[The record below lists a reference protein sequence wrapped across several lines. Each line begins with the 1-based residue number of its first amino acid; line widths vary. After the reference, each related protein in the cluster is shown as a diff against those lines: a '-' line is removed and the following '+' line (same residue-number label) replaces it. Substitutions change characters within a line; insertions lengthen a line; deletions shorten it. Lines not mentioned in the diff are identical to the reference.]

1 MTQVLEDG
9 GLEVV
14 GDAEQPDAL
23 VDEARRLQPDAIVIG
38 IDREGSNELTD
49 MVRSVAPGAKVI
61 LWARDETELRVLD
74 PGSAAPR
81 RIGGSASDA
90 LLRELNTGRARERE

>member
-1 MTQVLEDG
+1 MIG
-9 GLEVV
+9 
-14 GDAEQPDAL
+14 
-23 VDEARRLQPDAIVIG
+23 VDRD
-38 IDREGSNELTD
+38 GSNELTD
-49 MVRSVAPGAKVI
+49 KVRIAAPGAKVI